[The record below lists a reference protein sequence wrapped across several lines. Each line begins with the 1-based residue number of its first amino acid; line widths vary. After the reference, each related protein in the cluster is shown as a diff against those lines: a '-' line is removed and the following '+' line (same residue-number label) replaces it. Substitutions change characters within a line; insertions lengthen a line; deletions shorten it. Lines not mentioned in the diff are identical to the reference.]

1 MKKSD
6 LKELIRN
13 SIIKELSPSGAYRD
27 PETFEKEYEEEQ
39 KYLNR
44 DPETGEIDDDDLDAL
59 VKELEYQDDDAAL
72 GNMYSPLY
80 EKKKDEEEDIEIT
93 ADEIDTT
100 EEPSTNIEDP
110 ALSDAEQEYLNT
122 LEILKNK
129 AKEMGD
135 EKLENQIDNTITYF
149 TRQHVVKEGDTDY
162 ARAKDAKRLGTKGEK
177 NIYGAGVKKGE
188 EVEKKRLQKEISVYP
203 PEEMDNLVNLNDVK
217 TLVSSARNIIKTLK
231 NEGFDEDDIY
241 DFVVD
246 KITTLDDG
254 NESLMENVNRKEA
267 QYLKKGDIITSGEEI
282 VSVSSGA
289 KTPSGK
295 IEVTLKNKQG
305 KIRTSIWGKT
315 TKIGVKDDSESLM
328 ENHERR
334 RLQVI
339 AGIIK

>member
-13 SIIKELSPSGAYRD
+13 SII
-27 PETFEKEYEEEQ
+27 
-39 KYLNR
+39 
-44 DPETGEIDDDDLDAL
+44 
-59 VKELEYQDDDAAL
+59 KELEYQDDDAAL

-122 LEILKNK
+122 LENLKNK

-162 ARAKDAKRLGTKGEK
+162 ARAKDAKRLGKKGEE

-203 PEEMDNLVNLNDVK
+203 PEEMGNLVDLNDVR
-217 TLVSSARNIIKTLK
+217 TLVSSTRNIIKTLRD
-231 NEGFDEDDIY
+231 EGFDEDDVYNFI
-241 DFVVD
+241 VD
-246 KITTLDDG
+246 KITTLDEG
-254 NESLMENVNRKEA
+254 
-267 QYLKKGDIITSGEEI
+267 
-282 VSVSSGA
+282 
-289 KTPSGK
+289 
-295 IEVTLKNKQG
+295 
-305 KIRTSIWGKT
+305 
-315 TKIGVKDDSESLM
+315 SESLM

>member
-1 MKKSD
+1 MKISE
-6 LKELIRN
+6 LKKLIRN

-72 GNMYSPLY
+72 DNMYLY
-80 EKKKDEEEDIEIT
+80 EKKKDEKDIKIT
-93 ADEIDTT
+93 ADETDTI
-100 EEPSTNIEDP
+100 EEPATDTSSPEDP

-122 LEILKNK
+122 LETLKNK

-149 TRQHVVKEGDTDY
+149 TRQHVVKEGDTDND
-162 ARAKDAKRLGTKGEK
+162 RAKDAKRLGTKGEK

-217 TLVSSARNIIKTLK
+217 TLVSSARNIIKTLRD
-231 NEGFDEDDIY
+231 ERFDEDDVYNFI
-241 DFVVD
+241 VD

-254 NESLMENVNRKEA
+254 N
-267 QYLKKGDIITSGEEI
+267 
-282 VSVSSGA
+282 
-289 KTPSGK
+289 
-295 IEVTLKNKQG
+295 
-305 KIRTSIWGKT
+305 
-315 TKIGVKDDSESLM
+315 ESLM